1 MNMNSNSRKIPAL
14 AFLILGANSASA
26 AFIAYHDF
34 GAATGQESTGN
45 ITTHQSGIGSA
56 VALDTSEK
64 GLINFADGSATG
76 VNFSITGA
84 NAMDARDGGQA
95 AGPAAATPAA
105 ALFNIPGLNLSSGLI
120 YEGGNGGEGATRI
133 TLINLNPGLLY
144 DLAFYGNRTVAE
156 GLTEQFTLGGAE
168 ASFNLSSSGNIDAV
182 TTRLDTRLNTD
193 DVIRWTGINPGADGM
208 ITVTMD
214 PEWDGELANVGYLG
228 AMRLEESIP
237 EPSSA
242 ALLVLG
248 GLTLLRRCRK

>member
-1 MNMNSNSRKIPAL
+1 
-14 AFLILGANSASA
+14 
-26 AFIAYHDF
+26 
-34 GAATGQESTGN
+34 
-45 ITTHQSGIGSA
+45 
-56 VALDTSEK
+56 
-64 GLINFADGSATG
+64 
-76 VNFSITGA
+76 
-84 NAMDARDGGQA
+84 MDARDGGQA

-193 DVIRWTGINPGADGM
+193 DVIRWTGINPGADGI

-214 PEWDGELANVGYLG
+214 PEWDGELANVAYLG
-228 AMRLEESIP
+228 AMRLEELGSNTPLQITRIDYSPDEESVSLTWTATDDSSYGAFFSTDLTEWTRTIP
-237 EPSSA
+237 ESLGA
-242 ALLVLG
+242 ADDENLDDGDQITVTFNLAEALLETKESLFFRIV
-248 GLTLLRRCRK
+248 KE